1 MTEPLPQPPNAVS
14 PPSPPIGGLGDAIS
28 AVTHAL
34 GVEECSG
41 CAKRREFFN
50 RMLRWSTEAD
60 PVNAYIISQ
69 ENRTNET

>member
-1 MTEPLPQPPNAVS
+1 MTDPLPQAPNAVS
-14 PPSPPIGGLGDAIS
+14 PPSTPIGGLGDAIS

-50 RMLRWSTEAD
+50 RMLRWSGEAD
-60 PVNAYIISQ
+60 PLKAYIISQ
-69 ENRTNET
+69 EKPQ